1 MSIGTSTIRG
11 VILVAAVVVGVL
23 MIGQAFGSGSSPT
36 LHAATP
42 SPSASPSPSPSP
54 SPSESTKPPLTHATA
69 VKGVTVQVLNGSGV
83 DGLGATVAASLKKK
97 GYTVCDTCVETAG
110 AQTSKTTI
118 YYAQGAKDLAEYMK
132 EHSFPSALVKPAK
145 NLFEKPVKLTV
156 LVGSDQSS

>member
-11 VILVAAVVVGVL
+11 IILVAAVVVGVL

-69 VKGVTVQVLNGSGV
+69 VKGVPIQVLNGSGT
-83 DGLGATVAASLKKK
+83 DGLGATVAATLKGK
-97 GYTVCDTCVETAG
+97 GYKIVAVETAG
-110 AQTSKTTI
+110 AQTTTTTV
-118 YYAQGAKDLAEYMK
+118 YYEPGAKDLAQYMK
-132 EHSFPSALVKPAK
+132 EHYLPDALVKPAK
-145 NLFEKPVKLTV
+145 NLFDAPVKMTV
-156 LVGSDQSS
+156 LVGTNQAS